1 MALAFRNLTVTPDDP
16 VALWPT
22 EAIATAL
29 ERGGLEHW
37 RRIAVEVRRDPWG
50 PVARALEE
58 VLGYC
63 RPYGVAELM
72 ETALARAR
80 ERAEAGERE
89 VVAEEVRQA
98 IARSGLSRVEFASR
112 IGTSTTRLST
122 YTTGKVTPSAALMVR
137 MRRLLERAERRAD
150 NAPSACGGGTAAVE

>member
-16 VALWPT
+16 VASWPT

-37 RRIAVEVRRDPWG
+37 RPIAVEVRRDPWG

-98 IARSGLSRVEFASR
+98 IARSGLSRAEFASR

-137 MRRLLERAERRAD
+137 MRRLLERAE
-150 NAPSACGGGTAAVE
+150 NAPSACEGRTSSVAEEW